1 MPSWRTIEPMF
12 VGTCIITLELDDV
25 RSLKEKRS
33 IVKSIIA
40 RLQREFNLSVAE
52 VDGQD
57 TWGTAVI
64 GLAAVGNDKAHLHRT
79 LEKSV
84 AWVETNRPD
93 VPIAAYSIEFL

>member
-1 MPSWRTIEPMF
+1 M
-12 VGTCIITLELDDV
+12 TLELEGV

-33 IVKSIIA
+33 IIKSIIA
-40 RLQREFNLSVAE
+40 RLHREFNLSVAE

-64 GLAAVGNDKAHLHRT
+64 GLAAVGNDKAYLHSL

-84 AWVETNRPD
+84 AWVESNRPD
-93 VPIAAYSIEFL
+93 APLAAYSIEIL

>member
-1 MPSWRTIEPMF
+1 MHIA
-12 VGTCIITLELDDV
+12 VCVITLDLEGV

-33 IVKSIIA
+33 IIRSICA
-40 RLQREFNLSVAE
+40 RLRREFNVSVAE

-57 TWGTAVI
+57 AWSSAVL
-64 GLAAVGNDKAHLHRT
+64 GLAAVGNDKAHLHRV

-93 VPIAAYSIEFL
+93 APIGTYSIEFL

>member
-1 MPSWRTIEPMF
+1 MF
-12 VGTCIITLELDDV
+12 VATCIMTLELEGV

-33 IVKSIIA
+33 IIKSIIA
-40 RLQREFNLSVAE
+40 RLHREFNLSVAE

-64 GLAAVGNDKAHLHRT
+64 GMAAVGNDKAYLHSL

-84 AWVETNRPD
+84 AWVESNRPD
-93 VPIAAYSIEFL
+93 APLAAYSIEIL